1 MKNLYA
7 IAKRIILVIGI
18 LPSLLAAPV
27 LAASTNEAFLLDVQ
41 ETSIPMGHAQFCQTR
56 PDECGQ
62 NANLVS
68 YENLTQAKWDEL
80 LQINAHWNKAVRP
93 INDIDLYQTEEFWTY
108 PRDYGD
114 CEDYVLAKRRN
125 LLERGWPASIL
136 LITVVKQANGEGHA
150 VLTVR
155 TDRGDLILDNQ
166 EGLIKIWNETNYTY
180 IKRQSQQHQGRWME
194 LADNRGLVIASR

>member
-1 MKNLYA
+1 MKNFYA
-7 IAKRIILVIGI
+7 TARNL
-18 LPSLLAAPV
+18 LLALSTLPALWAAPA
-27 LAASTNEAFLLDVQ
+27 LAISEDQAFVLDVR
-41 ETSIPMGHAQFCQTR
+41 ETSIPIGHAQFCQSR

-62 NANLVS
+62 NANMVT
-68 YENLTQAKWDEL
+68 YQNLSQSKWDEL
-80 LQINAHWNKAVRP
+80 LQVNAHWNDAIRP

-108 PRDYGD
+108 PREYGD
-114 CEDYVLAKRRN
+114 CEDYVLAKRRS
-125 LLERGWPASIL
+125 LIERGWAPSTL

-166 EGLIKIWNETNYTY
+166 EGLIKVWSQTNYTY

-194 LADNRGLVIASR
+194 LADNREVILASR

>member
-1 MKNLYA
+1 MKNFYA
-7 IAKRIILVIGI
+7 TARKLLLAIST
-18 LPSLLAAPV
+18 LPAFLAAPA
-27 LAASTNEAFLLDVQ
+27 LAVSTNEAFVLDVK
-41 ETSIPMGHAQFCQTR
+41 ETSIPMGHAQFCETR
-56 PDECGQ
+56 PAECGQ

-80 LQINAHWNKAVRP
+80 LQINAHWNNAIRP

-108 PRDYGD
+108 PREYGD
-114 CEDYVLAKRRN
+114 CEDYVLAKRRS
-125 LLERGWPASIL
+125 LIERGWAPSTL

-166 EGLIKIWNETNYTY
+166 EGLIKIWSETNYTY

-194 LADNRGLVIASR
+194 LADNRGIILASR